1 MVFNISAL
9 RVANLLGSAT
19 DRSPA
24 YLGLADGLRLLISD
38 GRITVGTRMPSEREL
53 TVQLGVSRTTVSRAY
68 AVLRERGFLVSRQGS
83 GSVTQLP
90 IAPGGSHDHLLAP
103 GDFADSIDL
112 TCAAPA
118 APPGVAQAYEAAVAE
133 LPAFLGGTG
142 YFPSG
147 LPVLREAI
155 ARRYDERGLPTSPD
169 QIVVTAGALAAMAI
183 TTRALTGPG
192 DRVLLE
198 SPTYPNVIGTL
209 RRSGARLV
217 GVGVDPTGWDI
228 EMFRATV
235 RQASPRVAYLIP
247 DFHNPTGTLMPSDQ
261 RAALGAALDAA
272 RTTAII
278 DESLVEVAVDDVDM
292 PAPMAAH
299 TRDSISIG
307 SASKE
312 FWGGLRIGW
321 LRASP
326 ERVGALVSSRLSLD
340 LGASLLEQLVLT
352 HLFKL
357 RDEVRT
363 HRRGQLT
370 ESRRVL
376 SEGLHRH
383 LPEWRHVPPRGGL
396 ALWCELPEPLSSALA
411 TAAERQGVR
420 LAPGPAFAPEGGLE
434 SFIRL
439 PYTKQAEELDV
450 AVQRLAVAWED
461 AKRHRT
467 ATAGRSPLVA

>member
-1 MVFNISAL
+1 MVLQISAL

-24 YLGLADGLRLLISD
+24 YLGLADGIRLLISD
-38 GRITVGTRMPSEREL
+38 GRITVGTRMPSERDL
-53 TVQLGVSRTTVSRAY
+53 TAQLGVSRTTVSRAY
-68 AVLRERGFLVSRQGS
+68 AVLRDRGFLVSRQGS
-83 GSVTQLP
+83 GSVAQLP
-90 IAPGGSHDHLLAP
+90 VAPGGSHDHLLAP
-103 GDFADSIDL
+103 GDDADSIDL

-147 LPVLREAI
+147 LPALREAI
-155 ARRYDERGLPTSPD
+155 ARRYDERGLPTTPD

-192 DRVLLE
+192 DRMLLE

-228 EMFRATV
+228 EMVRATV

-247 DFHNPTGTLMPSDQ
+247 DFHNPTGALMPTEQ
-261 RAALGAALDAA
+261 RAALGASLDAA

-278 DESLVEVAVDDVDM
+278 DESLAEVAVDDVEM
-292 PAPMAAH
+292 PAPMAAF
-299 TRDSISIG
+299 TRDAISIG

-321 LRASP
+321 LRAP
-326 ERVGALVSSRLSLD
+326 RERVGALVSSRLSLD
-340 LGASLLEQLVLT
+340 LGAPLLEQLVLT
-352 HLFKL
+352 HLL
-357 RDEVRT
+357 GSRDEVRAH
-363 HRRGQLT
+363 HREQLAR
-370 ESRRVL
+370 SRRVL
-376 SEGLHRH
+376 AEALHVRLPAWRH
-383 LPEWRHVPPRGGL
+383 LLPRGGL
-396 ALWCELPEPLSSALA
+396 ALWCELPEPLSSALT

-439 PYTKQAEELDV
+439 PYTRPAEELDA

-467 ATAGRSPLVA
+467 APAGRSPLVA